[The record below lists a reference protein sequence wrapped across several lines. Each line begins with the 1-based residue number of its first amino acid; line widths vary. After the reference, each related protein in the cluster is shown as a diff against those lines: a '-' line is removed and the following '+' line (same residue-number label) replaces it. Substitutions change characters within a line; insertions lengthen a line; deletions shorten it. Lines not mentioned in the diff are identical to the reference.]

1 MYEKFIIAFL
11 IYSYSFC
18 NLGNT
23 CLRIDSTGE
32 KVFNILPLF
41 TEGIY
46 GPIRSAYLLLT
57 NSYFSS
63 FLAYLFD
70 CFTSLHN
77 IFGALILVFYIS
89 YIFEKNYK

>member
-32 KVFNILPLF
+32 KVFNIIPLF

-57 NSYFSS
+57 HSYFSS
-63 FLAYLFD
+63 FFAYVLD

-77 IFGALILVFYIS
+77 IFGALFFVFYLA
-89 YIFEKNYK
+89 YIFERNYK

>member
-23 CLRIDSTGE
+23 CLRIDSSGE

-57 NSYFSS
+57 HSYFIS
-63 FLAYLFD
+63 FIEYVFD
-70 CFTSLHN
+70 CLTSLHN

-89 YIFEKNYK
+89 YIYEKNYK

>member
-1 MYEKFIIAFL
+1 MYEKFIISFL

-57 NSYFSS
+57 HSYFIS
-63 FLAYLFD
+63 FFEYVFD

>member
-11 IYSYSFC
+11 IYTYSFC

-23 CLRIDSTGE
+23 CLRIDSSGE

-57 NSYFSS
+57 HSYFIS
-63 FLAYLFD
+63 FFEYVFD

>member
-11 IYSYSFC
+11 IYTYSFC

-23 CLRIDSTGE
+23 CLRIDSSGE
-32 KVFNILPLF
+32 KVFNIIPLF

-57 NSYFSS
+57 QSYLTS
-63 FLAYLFD
+63 FFEYVFD
-70 CFTSLHN
+70 CFSSLHN
-77 IFGALILVFYIS
+77 IFGALIFVFYIS
-89 YIFEKNYK
+89 HIYEKNYK

>member
-32 KVFNILPLF
+32 KVFNIIPLF

-46 GPIRSAYLLLT
+46 GPIRSIYLLLVH
-57 NSYFSS
+57 NGLIASLYYI
-63 FLAYLFD
+63 AD
-70 CFTSLHN
+70 CLVNLHN
-77 IFGALILVFYIS
+77 IFGALLFVFYIS
-89 YIFEKNYK
+89 HLFKRNYI